1 MYIKSI
7 EYIIPYYYL
16 IQGYLLETIY
26 ENNKRKSLNI
36 QKHNRVHFNVKID
49 LLITTQF
56 HTILNSS
63 SSSIC
68 NRYKP
73 LSEAPQISNYNY
85 IPLLQCFIRERE
97 IRLPPLN
104 ADDDDFDDDYPT
116 NYSLANYCI
125 YLIANPV
132 PRGGHLITRIVCK

>member
-36 QKHNRVHFNVKID
+36 QKHSRVHFNVKID

-56 HTILNSS
+56 HNILNSS

-73 LSEAPQISNYNY
+73 LSKAPQN
-85 IPLLQCFIRERE
+85 
-97 IRLPPLN
+97 
-104 ADDDDFDDDYPT
+104 
-116 NYSLANYCI
+116 
-125 YLIANPV
+125 
-132 PRGGHLITRIVCK
+132 